1 MVERIVDLLIAA
13 GTALLSVRLYVSGL
27 SRIYRAFFYYLI
39 FSTLQV
45 GYMAR
50 LDSNSRPYLD
60 AYVGT
65 EPISWFL
72 YAVVVLE
79 LYSLV
84 LADYQGLY
92 TVGRWALI
100 IAVTLALLASA
111 LSLLVPSIGKQQE
124 SLLGGFSV
132 LRYYYDAE
140 RAVYL
145 SLIVF
150 LVTILFVLLQY
161 PITLKR
167 NIVVHLVVFLVYF
180 LGNTV
185 VYLVV
190 SMVGWDAVKA
200 KAVRYPLWAVTLGS
214 LVAWLALLN
223 PAGEMRKI
231 RLRPAWMPG
240 KEEQLVSQLN
250 SLNAALL
257 RATRK

>member
-1 MVERIVDLLIAA
+1 MIERIVDLLIAA
-13 GTALLSVRLYVSGL
+13 GTALLSVRLYASGL
-27 SRIYRAFFYYLI
+27 SRKYRAFFYYLI
-39 FSTLQV
+39 FSTLQL
-45 GYMAR
+45 GYMAC
-50 LDSNSRPYLD
+50 LDPTSRRYQD
-60 AYVGT
+60 AYVVS

-111 LSLLVPSIGKQQE
+111 ISLMVPSIGNQQK
-124 SLLGGFSV
+124 SLLGGLSV
-132 LRYYYDAE
+132 LRYYYVAE

-150 LVTILFVLLQY
+150 LLTILFVLLQY

-190 SMVGWDAVKA
+190 SMVGWDAVPE
-200 KAVRYPLWAVTLGS
+200 VPYPLLAVTLGS
-214 LVAWLALLN
+214 LGAWLALLN

>member
-1 MVERIVDLLIAA
+1 MTCLDVASQA
-13 GTALLSVRLYVSGL
+13 
-27 SRIYRAFFYYLI
+27 
-39 FSTLQV
+39 
-45 GYMAR
+45 YM
-50 LDSNSRPYLD
+50 D
-60 AYVGT
+60 AYVIT

-72 YAVVVLE
+72 FALVVLE

-100 IAVTLALLASA
+100 IAVTLAVLASA
-111 LSLLVPSIGKQQE
+111 VSLMAPSHDPHHV
-124 SLLGGFSV
+124 SRTLL
-132 LRYYYDAE
+132 YYYMAE
-140 RAVYL
+140 RGVYL

-150 LVTILFVLLQY
+150 LLTILFVLLQY

-180 LGNTV
+180 LANTV

-190 SMVGWDAVKA
+190 SMVGWEAS
-200 KAVRYPLWAVTLGS
+200 KAVQYPVLAVTLAS
-214 LVAWLALLN
+214 LGAWLALLN
-223 PAGEMRKI
+223 RAGEVRKV

>member
-1 MVERIVDLLIAA
+1 MVERIIDLLIVA
-13 GTALLSVRLYVSGL
+13 GTALLSVRLYTSGL
-27 SRIYRAFFYYLI
+27 SQKYRAFFYYLI
-39 FSTLQV
+39 FYTLQV
-45 GYMAR
+45 GYITR
-50 LDSNSRPYLD
+50 LDVRSRAYLD
-60 AYVGT
+60 AYVIT

-72 YAVVVLE
+72 FALVVLE

-111 LSLLVPSIGKQQE
+111 LSLLVPSIGMQQKTP
-124 SLLGGFSV
+124 LGGFSV
-132 LRYYYDAE
+132 LRYYYVAE

-150 LVTILFVLLQY
+150 LLTILFVLLQY

-167 NIVVHLVVFLVYF
+167 NIVVHLVVFFVYF
-180 LGNTV
+180 LANTV

-190 SMVGWDAVKA
+190 SMVGWEATK
-200 KAVRYPLWAVTLGS
+200 KVRYPLWAVTLGT
-214 LVAWLALLN
+214 LGAWLALLN
-223 PAGEMRKI
+223 PAGEVRKI

>member
-1 MVERIVDLLIAA
+1 MVERIIGLLIAA
-13 GTALLSVRLYVSGL
+13 GTALLSVRLYISGL
-27 SRIYRAFFYYLI
+27 SRKYRAFFYYLI
-39 FSTLQV
+39 FSTIQ
-45 GYMAR
+45 MAYTTP
-50 LDSNSRPYLD
+50 LDSNSRRYLD
-60 AYVGT
+60 AYVVT

-111 LSLLVPSIGKQQE
+111 LSLLVPSIGKQQT

-132 LRYYYDAE
+132 LRYYYVAE

-150 LVTILFVLLQY
+150 LLTILFVLLQY

-185 VYLVV
+185 AYLVV
-190 SMVGWDAVKA
+190 SMVGWGAVKA
-200 KAVRYPLWAVTLGS
+200 VQYPLWAVTLGS
-214 LVAWLALLN
+214 LAAWLALLN
-223 PAGEMRKI
+223 PVGEMRKV

>member
-1 MVERIVDLLIAA
+1 MIDRIIYWLVVA
-13 GTALLSVRLYVSGL
+13 GTALLGVRLYTSGL
-27 SRIYRAFFYYLI
+27 SQKYRAFFYYLI
-39 FSTLQV
+39 FATLQSTV
-45 GYMAR
+45 MVFLHNGPHDKSYT
-50 LDSNSRPYLD
+50 Y
-60 AYVGT
+60 AYIGT
-65 EPISWFL
+65 EPIGWIF
-72 YAVVVLE
+72 YALVVLE

-100 IAVTLALLASA
+100 IAVAMAVLASA
-111 LSLLVPSIGKQQE
+111 ASLLAPSRDPGHASQ
-124 SLLGGFSV
+124 V
-132 LRYYYDAE
+132 LPYYYLAE

-150 LVTILFVLLQY
+150 LVTIFFVLLQY

-180 LGNTV
+180 LGNAV
-185 VYLVV
+185 VYSVV
-190 SMVGWDAVKA
+190 SMRGSGTIHVVK
-200 KAVRYPLWAVTLGS
+200 YGLMAVTVGS
-214 LVAWLALLN
+214 LGTWLALLN
-223 PAGEMRKI
+223 PAGELLKV

-240 KEEQLVSQLN
+240 KEEQLVGQLN

>member
-1 MVERIVDLLIAA
+1 MIERIVNLLIAA
-13 GTALLSVRLYVSGL
+13 GTALLSVRLYASGL
-27 SRIYRAFFYYLI
+27 SRKYRAFFYYLI
-39 FSTLQV
+39 FSTLQL
-45 GYMAR
+45 GYMAS
-50 LDSNSRPYLD
+50 LDSTSRPYQD
-60 AYVGT
+60 AYVLT

-72 YAVVVLE
+72 SAVVVLE

-132 LRYYYDAE
+132 LRYYYVAE

-150 LVTILFVLLQY
+150 LLTILFVLLQY

-185 VYLVV
+185 AYLVV

-200 KAVRYPLWAVTLGS
+200 VRYPLWAVTVGS
-214 LVAWLALLN
+214 LGAWLALLN
-223 PAGEMRKI
+223 PAGEMRKV

>member
-1 MVERIVDLLIAA
+1 MVTQIVDLLIPA
-13 GTALLSVRLYVSGL
+13 GTALLSVRLYTSGL
-27 SRIYRAFFYYLI
+27 RQKYRAFFYYLI
-39 FSTLQV
+39 FSTLQT
-45 GYMAR
+45 GYMLR
-50 LDSNSRPYLD
+50 LDSGSRRYVD
-60 AYVGT
+60 AYVFT
-65 EPISWFL
+65 EPISWIF
-72 YAVVVLE
+72 YALVVLE

-111 LSLLVPSIGKQQE
+111 LSLLVPSHGKQQA

-132 LRYYYDAE
+132 LVYYYVAE

-150 LVTILFVLLQY
+150 LLTILFVLLQY

-167 NIVVHLVVFLVYF
+167 NIVVHLVAFLFYF

-185 VYLVV
+185 VYLVLSTRGKGV
-190 SMVGWDAVKA
+190 LHVVQ
-200 KAVRYPLWAVTLGS
+200 YPLWAITLGS
-214 LVAWLALLN
+214 LGAWLALLN
-223 PAGEMRKI
+223 PTGEMLKV
-231 RLRPAWMPG
+231 RLRPTWMPG
-240 KEEQLVSQLN
+240 REEELVSQLN

-257 RATRK
+257 RAARK

>member
-1 MVERIVDLLIAA
+1 MVERIVNLLIAA
-13 GTALLSVRLYVSGL
+13 GTALLSVRLYASGL
-27 SRIYRAFFYYLI
+27 SRKYRAFFSYLI

-45 GYMAR
+45 GYMAC
-50 LDSNSRPYLD
+50 LDPTSRRYLD
-60 AYVGT
+60 AYVVT

-111 LSLLVPSIGKQQE
+111 ASLLAPSHDPWHV
-124 SLLGGFSV
+124 SRV
-132 LRYYYDAE
+132 LPYYYVAA
-140 RAVYL
+140 RALNL

-150 LVTILFVLLQY
+150 LLTILFVLLQY

-185 VYLVV
+185 AYLVL
-190 SMVGWDAVKA
+190 SMVGWDAV
-200 KAVRYPLWAVTLGS
+200 KAVRYPLWAVTVGALG
-214 LVAWLALLN
+214 AWLALLD
-223 PAGEMRKI
+223 PAGEIRKV
-231 RLRPAWMPG
+231 RLRPVWMPG

>member
-1 MVERIVDLLIAA
+1 MVERIISLLIAA
-13 GTALLSVRLYVSGL
+13 GTALLSVRLYISGL
-27 SRIYRAFFYYLI
+27 SRKYRAFFYYLI
-39 FSTLQV
+39 FSTIQ
-45 GYMAR
+45 MAYTTR
-50 LDSNSRPYLD
+50 MDPASRSYLD
-60 AYVGT
+60 AYVVT

-111 LSLLVPSIGKQQE
+111 LSLLVPSIGKQQT

-132 LRYYYDAE
+132 LRYYYVAE

-150 LVTILFVLLQY
+150 LLTILFVLLQY

-185 VYLVV
+185 AYLVV
-190 SMVGWDAVKA
+190 SMVGWGAVKA
-200 KAVRYPLWAVTLGS
+200 VQYPLWAVTLGS
-214 LVAWLALLN
+214 LAAWLALLN
-223 PAGEMRKI
+223 PAGEMRKV